1 MATILT
7 FTLAGRRVSNKRPKS
22 GKTGSVIPFP
32 GVRYE
37 RLTDKKSLTAGKD
50 GKTAVS
56 ANGKARY
63 KPDF

>member
-7 FTLAGRRVSNKRPKS
+7 FSLAARRVSNSRPKS

-37 RLTDKKSLTAGKD
+37 RLKDKKSVKAGQDAK
-50 GKTAVS
+50 KAVS